1 MLSDAWLGDSA
12 GIFALGRVVN
22 WQESADD
29 APADPVDANYVINCN
44 DSAPGPNA
52 EQLRAEV
59 RRLLREAPLFGPHT
73 AGALLSCVSWQ
84 PRREE
89 GKEDGEEGEEE
100 AEKEAEKP
108 KEAEEKA
115 KAFFALPEEV
125 KRNYQLA
132 GKGGVIK
139 RITERTSRE
148 SSGTKR
154 NGPRS
159 PSAPSATRG
168 GPW

>member
-52 EQLRAEV
+52 EQPRAEV

-84 PRREE
+84 PRRTPLADPVAAVANPLLVIGTVNDAATPYVGAVALTRVLGNARLLTWE
-89 GKEDGEEGEEE
+89 GNNHTALAFSNCVAEHVARYLIEVVLPPDG
-100 AEKEAEKP
+100 ARCPA
-108 KEAEEKA
+108 
-115 KAFFALPEEV
+115 
-125 KRNYQLA
+125 
-132 GKGGVIK
+132 
-139 RITERTSRE
+139 
-148 SSGTKR
+148 
-154 NGPRS
+154 
-159 PSAPSATRG
+159 
-168 GPW
+168 